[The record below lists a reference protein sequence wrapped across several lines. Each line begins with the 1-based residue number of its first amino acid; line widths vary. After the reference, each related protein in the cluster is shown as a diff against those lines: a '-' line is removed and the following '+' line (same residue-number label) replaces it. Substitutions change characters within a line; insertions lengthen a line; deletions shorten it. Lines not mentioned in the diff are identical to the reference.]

1 MIVYTSILF
10 KGRHTMDNKAT
21 LCSTHNTAR
30 DNIAI
35 LCSGGD
41 VSGMNPALKHFVEYS
56 LQKNLKPYFIYDG
69 FEGLI
74 DNNIKEAGYCD
85 VAGIITRGGT
95 KIGSARSTRFMKKEF
110 REIAKQNLD
119 SHNINMLIVL
129 GGDGSFRGMDIF
141 YKEHGVKF
149 CGIPSTIDNDIH
161 GTDYSLGVDTALN
174 IIKTSIDAIRDTASS
189 FKRAFV
195 IETMGRDCG
204 YLALVS
210 HLTSGS
216 ELCLIPEVDYD
227 LKLYEDN
234 FKTQIENGRRYFI
247 AIVSEGIK
255 QDSQEIAEWFED
267 KIGIEARVSVL
278 GHIQR
283 GGNPSIYDR
292 LMAYKFVNFAIDGL
306 LDNKNESVIC
316 YATSGFEFKSIEE
329 VTSQVKELDSELLS
343 CLSDK

>member
-1 MIVYTSILF
+1 M
-10 KGRHTMDNKAT
+10 K
-21 LCSTHNTAR
+21 
-30 DNIAI
+30 NIAI

-56 LQKNLKPYFIYDG
+56 LQKNLKPFFIYDG

-74 DNNIKEAGYCD
+74 DDNIKEADYCD
-85 VAGIITRGGT
+85 VSGIINRGGT
-95 KIGSARSTRFMKKEF
+95 KIGSARSQRFMKKKF

-119 SHNINMLIVL
+119 KHKIDMLVVL
-129 GGDGSFRGMDIF
+129 GGDGSFRGLDIF

-149 CGIPSTIDNDIH
+149 CGIPSTIDNDIN

-216 ELCLIPEVDYD
+216 ELCLIPELEYN
-227 LKLYEDN
+227 LQSYEKN
-234 FKTQIENGRRYFI
+234 FKMQIENGRRYFI

-267 KIGIEARVSVL
+267 KIGIESRVSIL

-292 LMAYKFVNFAIDGL
+292 LMAYKFVTHAIDGL
-306 LDNKNESVIC
+306 LDGKKESVSC
-316 YATSGFEFKSIEE
+316 YTKSDFIYKSINE
-329 VTSQVKELDSELLS
+329 VANIPNKLDPQLLS
-343 CLSDK
+343 LIEQD